1 MARIALIK
9 LFTGLNLAP
18 AQLSGELLRAG
29 HDSRIIYFKEYEVH
43 PAEDAKNYEVSELS
57 GQIFSADGREVVCN
71 CYTAF
76 SEKDYKMLVSE
87 LRMFKPQLIGFSA
100 HSGIIE
106 ECALVTRKLKEH
118 FDVPV
123 IWGGA
128 GPTLE
133 PERCIEHTDIVCIN
147 EGEEVIVE
155 MADRIDRGQ
164 SLDDVRGT
172 WFKRTNGEIIKHETR
187 PNIPLNNIAI
197 PNWNLDDIVQIKGQ
211 RHSGLPL
218 SNLGTDYPIM
228 TQRGCPFSCSFCIE
242 SRYQEMFGRKDSLR
256 RRDVDLVMEE
266 LLYAK
271 ENLNI
276 ETVLFYDDVFTV
288 NPRWLDEFL
297 PRYKEEIGLPFW
309 CYTYPTTHTREL
321 LQKLK
326 DAGCTSIT
334 MGVQSGSERI
344 LREYYNRPTKMS
356 RVIEAG
362 QEIVDVGLT
371 AFFDLITINEF
382 DTEEDLRNTFEFLL
396 EFPREIRCQAYG
408 EMIGFPTYSFTRMS
422 EENAKAAADPN
433 AIAVSQGLPRA
444 TYDYYHR
451 LFRLTRTEMP
461 TEQMRE
467 IGEDPQYR
475 ENPELIDKYLES
487 RRFYRF
493 TAPASIAPQK
503 DISTEAART
512 ANASMT
518 PSASGV

>member
-1 MARIALIK
+1 MARVALIK

-18 AQLSGELLRAG
+18 AQLSGELKRAG
-29 HDSRIIYFKEYEVH
+29 HDSTIIYFKEYEVH
-43 PAEDAKNYEVSELS
+43 SVEDAKNYAVSDLS
-57 GQIFSADGREVVCN
+57 GQLYSTDGQEVVCN
-71 CYTAF
+71 CYVPF
-76 SEKDYKMLVSE
+76 SEKDYSVLMNE
-87 LRMFKPQLIGFSA
+87 LKMFKPDLIGFSA
-100 HSGIIE
+100 YSGIIA
-106 ECALVTRKLKEH
+106 ECASVTQELKKH
-118 FDVPV
+118 FDVPFV
-123 IWGGA
+123 WGGA

-133 PERCIEHTDIVCIN
+133 PERCIDHADIVCIN

-155 MADRIDRGQ
+155 LADLIDRGEP
-164 SLDDVRGT
+164 LDNVQGT
-172 WFKRTNGEIIKHETR
+172 WFRRESGEIIKHENR

-197 PNWNLDDIVQIKGQ
+197 PNWSLDDYVQIKGQ
-211 RHSGLPL
+211 RLRGIPL

-242 SRYQEMFGRKDSLR
+242 SRYQEMFGKKDSLR
-256 RRDVDLVMEE
+256 RRDVDLVIEE
-266 LLYAK
+266 LLHAK
-271 ENLNI
+271 ATLNI
-276 ETVLFYDDVFTV
+276 DTVLFYDDVFTV

-326 DAGCTSIT
+326 DAGCSSIT

-344 LREYYNRPTKMS
+344 LREFYNRPTKMT

-362 QEIVDVGLT
+362 REIVDVGLT

-382 DTEEDLRNTFEFLL
+382 DTEEDLRCTFEFLL

-408 EMIGFPTYSFTRMS
+408 EMIGFPTYAFTRKS

-433 AIAVSQGLPRA
+433 SIAVSQGLPRS

-451 LFRLTRTEMP
+451 LFRLTRSEMP

-467 IGEDPQYR
+467 IGENPKYR
-475 ENPELIDKYLES
+475 ENPELIDEFLDTF
-487 RRFYRF
+487 RFDRF
-493 TAPASIAPQK
+493 TAPASIAAQS

-512 ANASMT
+512 STASMT
-518 PSASGV
+518 PSAGSF